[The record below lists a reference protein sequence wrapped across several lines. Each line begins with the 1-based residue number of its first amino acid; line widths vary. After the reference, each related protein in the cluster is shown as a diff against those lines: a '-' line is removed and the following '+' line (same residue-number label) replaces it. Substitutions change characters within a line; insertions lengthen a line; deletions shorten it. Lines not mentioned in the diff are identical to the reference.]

1 MYNGMV
7 KVLIKVCKKGSA
19 GGRTMVLK
27 IQYCCHSFIFFSEKQ
42 KPLGH
47 IKTHFENQRSDPAK
61 PFSSRQ
67 VLGSTLSDSGGG
79 GREEE
84 GLFSVLSLLVQL
96 GPIAVGHPLP
106 GDISPAAPC
115 WFLYGQ
121 TGSMWLWDNS
131 GWKGPCGRSSPSC
144 SKQHQLRDSSEEMCQ
159 VILKPPKD
167 ELMHWY
173 RETLPKWISE

>member
-42 KPLGH
+42 KLLGH

-79 GREEE
+79 KG
-84 GLFSVLSLLVQL
+84 GGGSVLSTKS
-96 GPIAVGHPLP
+96 AHT
-106 GDISPAAPC
+106 AWAHC
-115 WFLYGQ
+115 
-121 TGSMWLWDNS
+121 
-131 GWKGPCGRSSPSC
+131 CRASPSRGHL
-144 SKQHQLRDSSEEMCQ
+144 SSSTMLISLWAGGFHVAMGQFRLERTLWEIVALLLQAASAQRFLWRDVSGHF
-159 VILKPPKD
+159 KAPK
-167 ELMHWY
+167 
-173 RETLPKWISE
+173 RWIDALIQRNSP